1 MAALAAPNLPA
12 HAAHLCEINAHDDG
26 AASRARLLARMP
38 FATSYT
44 GLSFSD
50 ALQRR
55 EALRA
60 SMSSEIALR
69 NRSFHLLFGDKM
81 RTVRA
86 APVLD
91 ACDVLL
97 IDALHEEESNS
108 ASGGIVKKLIADLP
122 NALQRVV
129 SCSTAESR

>member
-1 MAALAAPNLPA
+1 MHTMMALLRALGFGKDAVRNVLHGPVVFRRVATA
-12 HAAHLCEINAHDDG
+12 GG
-26 AASRARLLARMP
+26 A
-38 FATSYT
+38 
-44 GLSFSD
+44 
-50 ALQRR
+50 
-55 EALRA
+55 ERA

-122 NALQRVV
+122 NAR
-129 SCSTAESR
+129 CSEWSRGLTARISW